1 MAINLDKSAIEKQY
15 YYEENGNTYG
25 PFCLSILL
33 SKIKSNT
40 PVYREGI
47 EWTEAKEIDELK
59 HYFKVEKVIE
69 KQEPSKQTNIP
80 KPIVEVKKS
89 NNGGLWFFI
98 ILLIVAGVA
107 YYFYNQNVESSIELA
122 EIKKTYRD
130 LVNETV
136 SSENTTPIDS
146 VKVVAYTLS
155 DFELFDLQVIQNY
168 KPTDE
173 QKIIALN
180 LLDEANLAMEN
191 QDYTQAIAQ
200 YKETLKNVPQAQTY
214 FLLSNAYL
222 KNYDFSRSEQCLQL
236 AGNLDYQPKYEL
248 DYKLISIHS
257 LQGNYGLVNS
267 ELLNLSN
274 ANPKILD
281 KVEND
286 TIFYSYRNS
295 PSYLKIIEK
304 DAVFDTI
311 NEESIYP
318 NIIANYYKAMN
329 NNTMDANV
337 YYSEYVSQYINKKN
351 TNPSEINQIIN
362 SSSEFIDLEANVIG
376 SEVIISGLN
385 SRQAWV
391 NLSCYR
397 TSKKKFQTCRV
408 KVEFVFDSENKI
420 NSYKELEV
428 KDLKFN

>member
-1 MAINLDKSAIEKQY
+1 MALNLDKSAIEKQY
-15 YYEENGNTYG
+15 FYEENGNTYG
-25 PFCLSILL
+25 PFSLSILL
-33 SKIKSNT
+33 IKIKSNT
-40 PVYREGI
+40 LVYREGI

-59 HYFKVEKVIE
+59 HYFKVEKVID
-69 KQEPSKQTNIP
+69 KHEPSQQTNIA

-89 NNGGLWFFI
+89 NNTGLWFLI
-98 ILLIVAGVA
+98 ILVIVAGVG
-107 YYFYNQNVESSIELA
+107 YYFYNQNKA
-122 EIKKTYRD
+122 
-130 LVNETV
+130 V

-146 VKVVAYTLS
+146 VKVVANTLS
-155 DFELFDLQVIQNY
+155 DFEIFDLQAIQNY
-168 KPTDE
+168 KPTEE
-173 QKIIALN
+173 QKKIALN

-191 QDYTQAIAQ
+191 QDYTEAITK
-200 YKETLKNVPQAQTY
+200 YKETLKNIPQAQTY

-222 KNYDFSRSEQCLQL
+222 KSYDFLRSEQCLQL
-236 AGNLDYQPKYEL
+236 AGNLDYQPKSEL

-257 LQGNYGLVNS
+257 LQGNYELVNS
-267 ELLNLSN
+267 ELLNLYN

-304 DAVFDTI
+304 DAVFDSI

-318 NIIANYYKAMN
+318 NIIANYYEAMN

-362 SSSEFIDLEANVIG
+362 SNSEFVNSKVNLIG
-376 SEVIISGLN
+376 PYLIISGLN
-385 SRQAWV
+385 TRQAWV
-391 NLSCYR
+391 NFSCYR
-397 TSKKKFQTCRV
+397 TSKKKFQTSRV
-408 KVEFVFDSENKI
+408 KVEFIFDSDNKI

-428 KDLKFN
+428 KDLKFNK

>member
-1 MAINLDKSAIEKQY
+1 MAINLDKSSIEKQY

-25 PFCLSILL
+25 PFSLSILL

-40 PVYREGI
+40 LVYREGI

-69 KQEPSKQTNIP
+69 KHEPSQQTNIA
-80 KPIVEVKKS
+80 KPIVEAKKS

-98 ILLIVAGVA
+98 ILVIVAGIG
-107 YYFYNQNVESSIELA
+107 YYFYNQNNTI
-122 EIKKTYRD
+122 
-130 LVNETV
+130 
-136 SSENTTPIDS
+136 SSEKTTSIDS
-146 VKVVAYTLS
+146 SKVVANTLS
-155 DFELFDLQVIQNY
+155 DFEIFDLQAIENY
-168 KPTDE
+168 KPTEE
-173 QKIIALN
+173 QKNIALN

-191 QDYTQAIAQ
+191 QDYTEAITK

-222 KNYDFSRSEQCLQL
+222 KSNDFSRSEQCLQL
-236 AGNLDYQPKYEL
+236 AGNLDYQPKSEL

-257 LQGNYGLVNS
+257 LQGNYELVNS
-267 ELLNLSN
+267 ELLNLFN

-304 DAVFDTI
+304 DAVFDSI

-318 NIIANYYKAMN
+318 NIIANYYEALN

-362 SSSEFIDLEANVIG
+362 SNSEFVDSKVNLIG
-376 SEVIISGLN
+376 PYLIISGLN
-385 SRQAWV
+385 TRQAWV
-391 NLSCYR
+391 NFSCYR
-397 TSKKKFQTCRV
+397 TSKKKFQTSRV
-408 KVEFVFDSENKI
+408 KVEFIFDSDNKI

-428 KDLKFN
+428 KDLKFNK